1 MLGNYTLRR
10 RRSDTVLPT
19 NLLDLTIEAAI
30 IDFLGYCME
39 EFIEERAK
47 LVRSLADKADPFIKV
62 RLIMLAERYEHELWM
77 RSRTVSAQRPVG
89 LSQILH
95 PSSK

>member
-1 MLGNYTLRR
+1 
-10 RRSDTVLPT
+10 
-19 NLLDLTIEAAI
+19 
-30 IDFLGYCME
+30 ME

-47 LVRSLADKADPFIKV
+47 LVRSLADKADAFIKI
-62 RLIMLAERYEHELWM
+62 RLIRLAERYEHELWM
-77 RSRTVSAQRPVG
+77 RSRTVSAHKRSVG

>member
-1 MLGNYTLRR
+1 LPGNYTFRC

-19 NLLDLTIEAAI
+19 SFLDLTIEAAI
-30 IDFLGYCME
+30 IDFLRICME

-77 RSRTVSAQRPVG
+77 RRG
-89 LSQILH
+89 L
-95 PSSK
+95 

>member
-1 MLGNYTLRR
+1 
-10 RRSDTVLPT
+10 
-19 NLLDLTIEAAI
+19 LLDLTIEAAI
-30 IDFLGYCME
+30 ICFWGICME
-39 EFIEERAK
+39 EFIKERAK
-47 LVRSLADKADPFIKV
+47 LVRSLAERADPFIKV

-77 RSRTVSAQRPVG
+77 RSRAVTAQRPVG